1 MPNILRIEIVAKK
14 VGMSVS
20 SIRNRLNPKS
30 KYYDPTFPKPFC
42 LGLNGK
48 GAIGWDEDEIN
59 IWINGR
65 KALRGCVA
73 KASTQITNLL

>member
-1 MPNILRIEIVAKK
+1 MSRVLRIGEVAET

-20 SIRNRLNPKS
+20 SVRNRLNPKS

-48 GAIGWDEDEIN
+48 GAVGWDEDEVER
-59 IWINGR
+59 WIESR
-65 KALRGCVA
+65 KAKRDLA
-73 KASTQITNLL
+73 A